1 MGRLSFDKKLN
12 SGQFSD
18 LDDTIRILNYKS
30 HRLIRNHI
38 KAKYKVNTSI
48 TAVHR
53 YMQNRKKKDIEWLS
67 AFYVVNPKIVER
79 EIETYGFKHA
89 FKDTGGVL
97 RAHRKKR

>member
-12 SGQFSD
+12 SGQLSD
-18 LDDTIRILNYKS
+18 LDDTIRILKYKN
-30 HRLIRNHI
+30 HRLIRNYI

-67 AFYVVNPKIVER
+67 MLHMVNPNIVER

-89 FKDTGGVL
+89 FKDTDGVL
-97 RAHRKKR
+97 RAHRKRR